1 MEADLTPIPFVQR
14 VKTTSGIK
22 LYFRRGQF
30 RRPLSNP
37 DNSEALR
44 AEVAAIL
51 AEVDRVKQAKTAVIG
66 TLGGMLR
73 AYNRSSDF
81 FGLARST
88 QAGYQRGIDEIA
100 EDAGDILLMDIDMAF
115 VNGMKQA
122 WARRGHRL
130 ANINLQI
137 LKNAL
142 QPAIID
148 GRVKADLFIHIKKV
162 KRPHGTPEKNP
173 IWEDHEVQAVIDLAL
188 ARKMPGLARA
198 VALGRWGG
206 FRRGTIC
213 RLPLESRVLGHN
225 AEGRPQRRLY
235 WLTEK
240 RRVQCDKPEDA
251 RLTAILDSTPN
262 RADTLAYN
270 QRGDRF
276 QERAL
281 NQAID
286 RLIERLSK
294 EGKVRPNLTLHGLR
308 HTRGV
313 ELAIAGAS
321 DSEIM
326 SQLEHTSTRAA
337 EIYRRQANRRNLAD
351 SAQTKVDSAR
361 ALRGKQADL
370 FEEPGKAN
378 PSPS

>member
-1 MEADLTPIPFVQR
+1 MNDAPIPFVQR
-14 VKTTSGIK
+14 VRSATGIK
-22 LYFRRGQF
+22 LYFRRGTF
-30 RRPLSNP
+30 RRPLNSP
-37 DNSEALR
+37 DNSQALR
-44 AEVAAIL
+44 DEVAAIM
-51 AEVDRVKQAKTAVIG
+51 AELDKIDRAKFPSAG
-66 TLGGMLR
+66 TLGGVLH
-73 AYNRSSDF
+73 AYNRSQEFLS
-81 FGLARST
+81 LARCT
-88 QAGYQRGIDEIA
+88 QSGYQRCIDEIT
-100 EDAGDILLMDIDMAF
+100 EDAGDILLIDIDMAF
-115 VNGMKQA
+115 VNGLKDA
-122 WARRGHRL
+122 WAKRGHRV
-130 ANINLQI
+130 ANINMQV

-142 QPAIID
+142 RPAITD
-148 GRVKADLFIHIKKV
+148 ERLKADPFTHVKKV
-162 KRPHGTPEKNP
+162 RRPHGAPEKNP
-173 IWEDHEVQAVIDLAL
+173 IWEEHEVAAVIDLAL

-213 RLPLESRVLGHN
+213 RLPVEARVQGHD
-225 AEGRPQRRLY
+225 ADGQPQRRLY

-251 RLTAILDSTPN
+251 RLTALLDATPD
-262 RADTLAYN
+262 RGPILAYN
-270 QRGDRF
+270 RRGDRF

-286 RLIERLSK
+286 RLIERLA
-294 EGKVRPNLTLHGLR
+294 EAGKVRPNLTLHGLR

-351 SAQTKVDSAR
+351 SAQTKIDAAR
-361 ALRGKQADL
+361 RKR
-370 FEEPGKAN
+370 ETRKTE
-378 PSPS
+378 S

>member
-1 MEADLTPIPFVQR
+1 VEEELTSIPFVQR
-14 VKTTSGIK
+14 VKTAKGIK
-22 LYFRRGQF
+22 LYFRRGGF
-30 RRPLSNP
+30 RRALSSP

-44 AEVAAIL
+44 NEVAKL
-51 AEVDRVKQAKTAVIG
+51 LGEVDRIKQAKTPLVG
-66 TLGGMLR
+66 TLGGALH
-73 AYNRSSDF
+73 AYNHSTDF
-81 FGLARST
+81 LGLARST
-88 QAGYQRGIDEIA
+88 QSGYQRRIDEII

-130 ANINLQI
+130 ANITLQI

-142 QPAIID
+142 RPAIID
-148 GRVKADLFIHIKKV
+148 GRISTDPFVHIKKV

-173 IWEDHEVQAVIDLAL
+173 IWEDHEVQAVIELAL

-213 RLPLESRVLGHN
+213 RLPVEARVAGHSV
-225 AEGRPQRRLY
+225 EGKAQHRLY

-240 RRVQCDKPEDA
+240 RRVQCDKPEDD
-251 RLTAILDSTPN
+251 RLTALLDATPN
-262 RADTLAYN
+262 RAAALAYN
-270 QRGDRF
+270 QRGERF

-294 EGKVRPNLTLHGLR
+294 AGKVRPILTLHGLR

-351 SAQTKVDSAR
+351 SAQSKIDTVRAR
-361 ALRGKQADL
+361 REAQQTAKSSH
-370 FEEPGKAN
+370 EPAV
-378 PSPS
+378 

>member
-1 MEADLTPIPFVQR
+1 MEEDLAPIPFVQR
-14 VKTTSGIK
+14 VTTAKGIK
-22 LYFRRGQF
+22 LYFRRGDF
-30 RRPLSNP
+30 RRPLNSP
-37 DNSEALR
+37 DNSPALR
-44 AEVAAIL
+44 NEVAQLI
-51 AEVDRVKQAKTAVIG
+51 AEVDRIKQAKTPIAG
-66 TLGGMLR
+66 TLGGALKE
-73 AYNRSSDF
+73 YNRSTDF
-81 FGLARST
+81 LGLARST
-88 QAGYQRGIDEIA
+88 QSGYQRRIDEIT
-100 EDAGDILLMDIDMAF
+100 EDAGDILLMDVDMAF

-130 ANINLQI
+130 ANITLQI

-148 GRVKADLFIHIKKV
+148 GRVPADPFTHVKKV

-173 IWEDHEVQAVIDLAL
+173 IWEDHEVEAVIELAL

-213 RLPLESRVLGHN
+213 RLPLEARVVGHS
-225 AEGRPQRRLY
+225 ADGRAQHRLY

-240 RRVQCDKPEDA
+240 RRVLCDKPEDD
-251 RLTAILDSTPN
+251 RLTALMKATPD
-262 RADTLAYN
+262 RARTLAYN
-270 QRGDRF
+270 QRGERF

-294 EGKVRPNLTLHGLR
+294 AGKVRPILTLHGLR

-351 SAQTKVDSAR
+351 SAQSKIDAVR
-361 ALRGKQADL
+361 AQRDVHRASDKPTPRLQL
-370 FEEPGKAN
+370 IQ
-378 PSPS
+378 S

>member
-1 MEADLTPIPFVQR
+1 MEQALIPVPFVQR
-14 VKTTSGIK
+14 VRTTSGVK
-22 LYFRRGQF
+22 LYFRRGPF
-30 RRPLSNP
+30 RRPLASP

-44 AEVAAIL
+44 NEVAAIL
-51 AEVDRVKQAKTAVIG
+51 GELDKVEQARTPVAG
-66 TLGGMLR
+66 TLGGMLT
-73 AYNRSSDF
+73 AYNRSQDF
-81 FGLARST
+81 LGLARST
-88 QAGYQRGIDEIA
+88 QAGYQRGIDEII
-100 EDAGDILLMDIDMAF
+100 EDAGGVLLMDVDMAF
-115 VNGMKQA
+115 VNSLKEA
-122 WARRGHRL
+122 WAARGHRV

-142 QPAIID
+142 RPAIID
-148 GRVKADLFIHIKKV
+148 ERIRSDPFTHVKKV
-162 KRPHGTPEKNP
+162 KRPHGIPEKNP
-173 IWEDHEVQAVIDLAL
+173 IWEEHEVEAVIALAL
-188 ARKMPGLARA
+188 ARRMPGLARA

-213 RLPLESRVLGHN
+213 NLPLDTRVRGHD
-225 AEGRPQRRLY
+225 ADGQPQRRLY

-240 RRVQCDKPEDA
+240 RRVLCDKPEDA
-251 RLTAILDSTPN
+251 RLTALLDATPD
-262 RADTLAYN
+262 RAATLAYN
-270 QRGDRF
+270 LRGDRF

-286 RLIERLSK
+286 RLIERLAK
-294 EGKVRPNLTLHGLR
+294 DGKVRPNLTLHGLR

-351 SAQTKVDSAR
+351 SAQGKVDTAR
-361 ALRGKQADL
+361 RKR
-370 FEEPGKAN
+370 ETRNTER
-378 PSPS
+378 